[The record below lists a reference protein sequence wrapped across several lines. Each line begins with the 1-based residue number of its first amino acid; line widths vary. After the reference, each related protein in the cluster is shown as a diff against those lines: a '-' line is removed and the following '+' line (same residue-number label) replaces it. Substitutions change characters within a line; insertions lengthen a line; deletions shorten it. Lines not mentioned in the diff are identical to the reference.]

1 MFPVRLIK
9 TSKLSSTT
17 TQQHGISI
25 SPSSG
30 GRGEEQ
36 ELNCDFFT
44 PYESGYLRAEP
55 SSHNCFAMSFA
66 LRIYCQTQF
75 VTAKRSVRVCAS
87 VCGGNLLLIEFAP
100 VQPGPNLNAFIATN
114 AVQMLRSTCSL
125 SRATTTN
132 RSCDALPGQGEAT

>member
-25 SPSSG
+25 SPGSG
-30 GRGEEQ
+30 GRGEER
-36 ELNCDFFT
+36 ELNCDFFN

-75 VTAKRSVRVCAS
+75 VTARRSESVCECVWRQSAINRICAS
-87 VCGGNLLLIEFAP
+87 AARTELKRFHCHKCR
-100 VQPGPNLNAFIATN
+100 TN
-114 AVQMLRSTCSL
+114 AAQHMQLKPSNNNKPKLRCSA
-125 SRATTTN
+125 RP
-132 RSCDALPGQGEAT
+132 R